1 MAKTASLHAEP
12 PERFALKSTYDPALV
27 ALIKNMPADQR
38 AWHAGRRVW
47 LIHIS
52 RHGYVLA
59 ILQQLHYQVTDNVEV
74 TMAQAEQQAPPG
86 IWLLAGHPDVGQMQ
100 AQCPVCWNRDQVFY
114 HATYADASD
123 TTHLQFYSSACGH
136 MWELCLQAA
145 FGRLTSWT
153 EVVEAAHDDDHH
165 DLDDT
170 ALTAPHQPPAVEAQV
185 LHEALEAHRQRLQTF
200 DFESWLEQAI
210 DGDGEDDEQP

>member
-1 MAKTASLHAEP
+1 MAKTASLHPEP
-12 PERFALKSTYDPALV
+12 PDRFALKSTYDPALV

-59 ILQQLHYQVTDNVEV
+59 ILQQLHYQVTDHVEAA
-74 TMAQAEQQAPPG
+74 MAKTEQQAPPG

-100 AQCPVCWNRDQVFY
+100 AQCPVCWNREQVFY
-114 HATYADASD
+114 HATYADAGG

-136 MWELCLQAA
+136 MWELCLQSA

-165 DLDDT
+165 DVD
-170 ALTAPHQPPAVEAQV
+170 APETTHQLPAANV
-185 LHEALEAHRQRLQTF
+185 LHGALEAHRQRLQTF
-200 DFESWLEQAI
+200 DFDTWLEQAM
-210 DGDGEDDEQP
+210 DEEDEDDEPFEEP